1 MEKQQQYTNKSD
13 KNAPTG
19 LTAAQPAVTP
29 RPANTPKSYIWFFIN
44 GPGQEH
50 CSQCS
55 SCSSKICC
63 DKMVATLKAL
73 SPEMAN

>member
-1 MEKQQQYTNKSD
+1 MEYNGYTTDKSD

-29 RPANTPKSYIWFFIN
+29 TRPANTPFKVIEISGFIN

-55 SCSSKICC
+55 SSSSKICC
-63 DKMVATLKAL
+63 DKMAATLKAL
-73 SPEMAN
+73 S